1 MIVVGVFSFDDKL
14 VRIDIGLDV
23 IIKVDWFWILYLGML
38 VVMFVDS
45 KLIFILLF

>member
-23 IIKVDWFWILYLGML
+23 IRKVDWFWLLYLGI
-38 VVMFVDS
+38 FVN
-45 KLIFILLF
+45 